1 MTNLEFSFAKPGL
14 LVSVR
19 STAEALAALSGGA
32 DIIDVKEPNRGPLG
46 AADSETISAIV
57 RAVNGRATV
66 TAALGELCD
75 FVAEQMPAR
84 ARILPAGV
92 SLFKIGLARCAGI
105 PDWKARW
112 QQLVDSLDS
121 ESDDPARPVAV
132 VYADWRAAESPP
144 PDDVLRAAIEL
155 RCPALLIDT
164 WRKSNGILFDHW
176 PAVAI
181 QNFLDEARADNLIV
195 VLAGSLA
202 EDCFVTAVALA
213 PDLIAVRGAACDT
226 GRTGTV
232 SAERVRDLK
241 LAIGGISTAAIGQ
254 TGLARKQFR

>member
-1 MTNLEFSFAKPGL
+1 MTDLEFSFDRPGL

-19 STAEALAALSGGA
+19 NATEALAAISGGA

-46 AADSETISAIV
+46 AADSQTISAVV

-75 FVAEQMPAR
+75 FIADQLPTR
-84 ARILPAGV
+84 ASALPADV
-92 SLFKIGLARCAGI
+92 SLFKIGLANCAAI
-105 PDWKARW
+105 PDWKERW
-112 QQLVDSLDS
+112 QQLIDSLDC

-132 VYADWRAAESPP
+132 VYADWRAAKSPP
-144 PDDVLRAAIEL
+144 PESVLRAALDL

-164 WRKSNGILFDHW
+164 WGKSNGMLFDHW
-176 PAVAI
+176 PPAAMHD
-181 QNFLDEARADNLIV
+181 FLDEARSNGLIV

-202 EDCFVTAVALA
+202 DHSFATALALA
-213 PDLIAVRGAACDT
+213 PDLIAVRGAACDA

-232 SAERVRDLK
+232 TAERVRKLK
-241 LAIGGISTAAIGQ
+241 LAIRRIGTAAS
-254 TGLARKQFR
+254 ARA